1 MQIKSPTIADVA
13 KQADVST
20 ATVSRCLNQPEIVKA
35 EVRERIS
42 KAIQELAYVPSGAA
56 RSLASRRTHT
66 IGAIVPTIDNAIFSE
81 AIQHLQSGLTQANY
95 TLLLANS
102 GYSLDEELR
111 EVNTLLSRGIDGI
124 VLVGEMHHPKVYAA
138 IEQRAIPYVN
148 LWTYNPTSKY
158 SCIGFDHIKAG
169 KQLAKHLLEL
179 GHTKFGIISGFQ
191 ETNDRAL
198 LRFKGIQKTLK
209 SAGLEIP
216 ENRIIECRY
225 SVGKANAS
233 LHELLDR
240 EPEITAICCGNDVLA
255 IGALSATRER
265 GIKVPEQLSITGFD
279 NMEIIPYL
287 SPALTT
293 VNSPSKRMGKKAA
306 DYILRQIENKKNGKT
321 VNIDR
326 IELKAELII
335 RDTTGPAPKR

>member
-1 MQIKSPTIADVA
+1 MLNKTPTIADVA

-20 ATVSRCLNQPEIVKA
+20 ATVSRCLNQPDKVKP
-35 EVRERIS
+35 EVRERIN
-42 KAIQELAYVPSGAA
+42 KAIQNLGYVPSGAA
-56 RSLASRRTHT
+56 RALASRRTHT

-111 EVNTLLSRGIDGI
+111 EVKSLLSRGIDGI
-124 VLVGEMHHPKVYAA
+124 VLVGEMHHPKVYEA
-138 IEQRAIPYVN
+138 IEQQKIPYVN

-169 KQLAKHLLEL
+169 KQLAQHLLDL

-198 LRFKGIQKTLK
+198 LRFKGIQQTLQ
-209 SAGLEIP
+209 AVGLEIP
-216 ENRIIECRY
+216 ESRIIECRY
-225 SVGKANAS
+225 SVGEANLS
-233 LHELLDR
+233 LHELLDKN
-240 EPEITAICCGNDVLA
+240 PYITAICCGNDVLA
-255 IGALSATRER
+255 IGALSAARER
-265 GIKVPEQLSITGFD
+265 SIKVPEQLSITGFD
-279 NMEIIPYL
+279 NMEIIPFL

-293 VNSPSKRMGKKAA
+293 VNSPSKRMGSHAA
-306 DYILRQIENKKNGKT
+306 KYILKQIEDKT
-321 VNIDR
+321 LDIER
-326 IELKAELII
+326 IELTAELIV
-335 RDTTGPAPKR
+335 RDTTAKAPKQPNK